1 MAKLTTNQLLYRKQ
15 INRIR
20 RILSTLRSEGY
31 DVSDLAT
38 QYTSALPKRVTQKTL
53 SDLQSLTSKKLR
65 KEVANRFVGLR
76 PQKGTPLSAP
86 YTTYTETP
94 KIKHTNESML
104 DYQSAQ
110 HFEEFMPAPVATAI
124 SPFMD
129 APIEPETVT
138 ERPTPVEYT
147 DPTSPEFYF
156 DPNEQYET
164 DTEEELPTYDVNKG
178 EAYEYQADGTVEVH
192 PLYIEENDYND
203 TVTYIDGET
212 GEILDVQP
220 RTISTTPDLSEMA
233 IEELRM
239 IANGF
244 SDTFSKNFNDA
255 IDKMIQQKGIQS
267 VAEAFIQSL
276 ENHPNMLER
285 LSNVKEKYHA
295 VRELFGEMIEKLDMD
310 IKVRDLMRNE
320 ITRDSMA
327 DMEDYL

>member
-1 MAKLTTNQLLYRKQ
+1 MAKLTTNQQLYRKQ
-15 INRIR
+15 ISRIR
-20 RILSTLRSEGY
+20 RILSNLRSEGY
-31 DVSDLAT
+31 DISDLAT

-53 SDLQSLTSKKLR
+53 TDLQSLTPKKLR
-65 KEVANRFVGLR
+65 KEVSNRFVGLR

-94 KIKHTNESML
+94 KIKQTGETML
-104 DYQSAQ
+104 DYQSAL
-110 HFEEFMPAPVATAI
+110 HFEQFMPLPEVQAI
-124 SPFMD
+124 APFMD
-129 APIEPETVT
+129 APTEPETVA
-138 ERPTPVEYT
+138 EIPKPQEYT

-156 DPNEQYET
+156 DPNEQYEE
-164 DTEEELPTYDVNKG
+164 TEEELPTYDANKG

-192 PLYIEENDYND
+192 PLFIEENDYND

-244 SDTFSKNFNDA
+244 SDTFSRNFNDA
-255 IDKMIQQKGIQS
+255 INKMIEQKGIQS

-276 ENHPNMLER
+276 DNHPNMLER

>member
-20 RILSTLRSEGY
+20 KILSNLRSEGY
-31 DVSDLAT
+31 DISDLAT
-38 QYTSALPKRVTQKTL
+38 QYTSALPKRVTKKTL
-53 SDLQSLTSKKLR
+53 SDLQSITPKKLR
-65 KEVANRFVGLR
+65 KEVSNKFVGLR
-76 PQKGTPLSAP
+76 PKKGTPLSAP
-86 YTTYTETP
+86 YTTYTQTP
-94 KIKHTNESML
+94 KIKHTGESML

-110 HFEEFMPAPVATAI
+110 HFEEFMPSPVATAI
-124 SPFMD
+124 SPFME
-129 APIEPETVT
+129 APTEPETVT
-138 ERPTPVEYT
+138 EQPAPVEYT

-156 DPNEQYET
+156 DPNEQYEE
-164 DTEEELPTYDVNKG
+164 TEEELPTYDIDKG
-178 EAYEYQADGTVEVH
+178 EAYEYQADGSVEVH
-192 PLYIEENDYND
+192 TLYIEENDYND

-220 RTISTTPDLSEMA
+220 RTISTAPDLSEMA
-233 IEELRM
+233 IGFLRD

-244 SDTFSKNFNDA
+244 NDTFAKNFNDA
-255 IDKMIQQKGIQS
+255 IDKMIQQKGMQS
-267 VAEAFIQSL
+267 VAEVFTQTL
-276 ENHPNMLER
+276 DNHPNMLER